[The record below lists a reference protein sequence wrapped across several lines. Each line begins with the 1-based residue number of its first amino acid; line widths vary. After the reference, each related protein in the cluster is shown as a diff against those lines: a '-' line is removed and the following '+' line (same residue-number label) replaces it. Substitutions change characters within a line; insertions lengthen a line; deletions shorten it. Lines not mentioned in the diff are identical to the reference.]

1 MSDDENDPPAVLP
14 ASTVARAA
22 ALQARGLR
30 LFPVDHPAHPDCLSF
45 TCRSDLA
52 DAVKA
57 GKDPAKLKCPPGS
70 HRKRGKHPI
79 GKWTTIAASP
89 MSQQGLLFNFSDR
102 NDPQDPDYRAAPVNI
117 GIACKAAGVL
127 VVDEDQL
134 EAVLRFAESRGQL
147 IDCNYRVRTGKG
159 VHYWF
164 GPPECG
170 TPIGNRSGTLL
181 EHGIDVR
188 GGLGQ
193 ANNGGYVLAPGSAH
207 VSGETYTELDPWP
220 GKENLR
226 PFPAWLV
233 PEVQAAPGQRPATLL
248 GAAPV
253 PDSRHGATG
262 QGSPG
267 GTVFAPYSSDGWTD
281 DVRYGTREELV
292 LQFER
297 HVIEARACRVERAD
311 GSVLR
316 AGAEWRHAFFLAA
329 LDGWRLIACGA
340 NRGEVD
346 RRLRDAIRH
355 VWDADA
361 DAGDE
366 AIVAD
371 AKRKAVESPWELYQ
385 AEQLGGAPVA
395 ADNGR
400 QAPPSLPA
408 VPNEDDTQDSPD
420 VWAGLSS
427 FPVQRE
433 ETVTERSSPSSPGV
447 SDDVDAGQD
456 DAMPWDGGAGFTL
469 GDAPV
474 DMAEVWSRSFDAD
487 VARQLHRR
495 LVDEEAKRRQA
506 AMARAGRRSIA
517 EELIDVTELHK
528 VPKPEMIMAKLL
540 PARQVGFIYGPWGTY
555 KSFVAT
561 EMVIALAR
569 GCPLFD
575 HAEFAVP
582 KAIKSLY
589 VASEG
594 ADGIAERVITSLE
607 QHSRE
612 VEGGMLSVYPKPL
625 RLNDPDVVAELALLI
640 EDRGYGFVVIDTYH
654 RSAPGTEEN
663 SATEFGLI
671 FEAMAELRDRLG
683 ITILFVDHSGK
694 NGDLRGSSAKT
705 GDGEFLLTMTIEG
718 ESRKADVQRTLHAE
732 KHKNTGVGD
741 GWNVRLVELPRPDG
755 EEGTLAYLELGD
767 VAPAERLDGSVFDS
781 VKRPDTWFQADI
793 DVPPE
798 VAACSRSGNGR
809 RAVLDVF
816 RVMVY
821 GKSIA
826 GLTKS
831 AIVAGVREAEK
842 SGGLKHGRTTI
853 ESGLELL
860 IEADIVEPV
869 EPAKPGG
876 PFRLADRFDQI
887 RQA

>member
-1 MSDDENDPPAVLP
+1 MTELP
-14 ASTVARAA
+14 ASTVQRAA

-30 LFPVDHPAHPDCLSF
+30 LFPVDHPAHPDCLGSA
-45 TCRSDLA
+45 CSKARRAAL
-52 DAVKA
+52 DAEDITA
-57 GKDPAKLKCPPGS
+57 ALDKLTCPPGT
-70 HRKRGKHPI
+70 HRKRGKHPM
-79 GKWTTIAASP
+79 GGWTTIAAAAHSEK
-89 MSQQGLLFNFSDR
+89 GLLYYFADR
-102 NDPQDPDYRAAPVNI
+102 ETGPVNI
-117 GIACKAAGVL
+117 GIACKASGVL
-127 VVDEDQL
+127 VVDEDIL
-134 EAVLRFAESRGQL
+134 GAFGAFAVEHEQL
-147 IDCNYRVRTGKG
+147 IDCNYRVRTAKG
-159 VHYWF
+159 VHYYF
-164 GPPECG
+164 GPPLCG
-170 TPIGNRSGTLL
+170 TPIGNRSGALM

-207 VSGETYTELDPWP
+207 VSGEVYTELDEWP

-248 GAAPV
+248 GGAGPTNH
-253 PDSRHGATG
+253 DEGTGATG

-267 GTVFAPYSSDGWTD
+267 GTVFAPYGGDGSDWTD

-316 AGAEWRHAFFLAA
+316 AGAEWRHCFYLAA

-371 AKRKAVESPWELYQ
+371 AKRKAVESPWELYE
-385 AEQLGGAPVA
+385 AERSGGVA
-395 ADNGR
+395 A
-400 QAPPSLPA
+400 PPDPVPA
-408 VPNEDDTQDSPD
+408 VGAGDAQATEPVQD
-420 VWAGLSS
+420 GLSS
-427 FPVQRE
+427 IPVQRE
-433 ETVTERSSPSSPGV
+433 ETVTESSSPSSPGV

-456 DAMPWDGGAGFTL
+456 DAMPWDGGQGFTL

-474 DMAEVWSRSFDAD
+474 DMAELHARAFETQ
-487 VARQLHRR
+487 VAARLQQR

-561 EMVIALAR
+561 EMTIALAR

-575 HAEFAVP
+575 HHEFAVP

-694 NGDLRGSSAKT
+694 NGDLRGSSAKQ
-705 GDGEFLLTMTIEG
+705 GDGEFMLQMTIEG

-741 GWNVRLVELPRPDG
+741 GWNVRLVELPRPDDA
-755 EEGTLAYLELGD
+755 EGTLANLELGD
-767 VAPAERLDGSVFDS
+767 VVSTGQLNGSVFES

-793 DVPPE
+793 SIPMQ
-798 VAACSRSGNGR
+798 VAQRTRTGNGR
-809 RAVLDVF
+809 NAVLDVF
-816 RVMVY
+816 RVMTY
-821 GKSIA
+821 GYWDGGQTMA
-826 GLTKS
+826 E
-831 AIVAGVREAEK
+831 IVSGVRSAEK
-842 SGGLKHGRTTI
+842 SGGIKYDPNTVRAAIKNLVAAEIVILLG
-853 ESGLELL
+853 ESKAGDRLTL
-860 IEADIVEPV
+860 ADEFA
-869 EPAKPGG
+869 PAKPS
-876 PFRLADRFDQI
+876 LS
-887 RQA
+887 